1 MVNSRMEAVGWRQR
15 NQGVVA
21 ALLEIEPQGGAA
33 MINRSRTGARCRT
46 RHFVR
51 TVKGDLPRGSRGTIL
66 YETENLGRQLI
77 LVDWDAGFAVPV
89 FPDEVELEQQ
99 HSPAPH

>member
-1 MVNSRMEAVGWRQR
+1 
-15 NQGVVA
+15 
-21 ALLEIEPQGGAA
+21 

-46 RHFVR
+46 RHLVR

-77 LVDWDAGFAVPV
+77 MVDWDAGFAVPV
-89 FPDEVELEQQ
+89 FPNEIELEEQ